1 MPDSLFSLTLIA
13 HSLLRWVLVVLL
25 GLALFSALRG
35 WLGRRPWTTTDNRL
49 GGLLTMAAD
58 LQLLAGLLLY
68 FVSPIVTAARA
79 DMAAAMSDA
88 GTRFWSVE
96 HASGMLLAV
105 VFIHVGRA
113 RSKRA
118 IDAVLKHKQA
128 AIFFGLAAILVLA
141 MAPWPFSANA
151 RPLLPF

>member
-1 MPDSLFSLTLIA
+1 MPDSLHSLTLIA
-13 HSLLRWVLVVLL
+13 HSLLRWALVIL
-25 GLALFSALRG
+25 LALALISALRG
-35 WLGRRPWTTTDNRL
+35 WLGRRPWTAGDNKL
-49 GGLLTMAAD
+49 GGFLTMTAD
-58 LQLLAGLLLY
+58 LQLLAGILLY
-68 FVSPIVTAARA
+68 LVSPIVIAARD
-79 DMAAAMSDA
+79 DMGAAMADA
-88 GTRFWSVE
+88 SLRYWSVE
-96 HASGMLLAV
+96 HTSAMLLAI

-118 IDAVLKHKQA
+118 IDGVLKHKQA